1 MAGMGGLWGDGRIE
15 GMGGL
20 LGWADWGDGRM
31 AGMGGLGGEMGGW
44 LGWADGWDERIIHL
58 FVWGDGGILGLD
70 SHDALC

>member
-1 MAGMGGLWGDGRIE
+1 MAASTKAWLAAGFVG
-15 GMGGL
+15 
-20 LGWADWGDGRM
+20 GWADW
-31 AGMGGLGGEMGGW
+31 GMGGLGGEMGGW